1 MKTTWVIAA
10 ALLLVAAATMDASAR
25 GRSGKHGFN
34 GHAKDGGYT
43 KRGGYTKDGGY
54 TSLSDSLGLTED
66 QQAQIE
72 TLQETL
78 NEQRQ
83 ALSDQYRTGFEALLT
98 EEQLA
103 IFEGIVNPL
112 GLTEDQQTQID
123 ALQEQ
128 GLTGYGFLI
137 SLATILTEDQIAALD
152 ENGFGKHGLGWRGFN
167 GHTKG
172 GGYTKRGGYTSLS
185 DSLGLTEDQQ
195 AQIETLQETLN
206 EQRQALSDQYRT
218 GFEALLTEEQLAIFE
233 GIVNPLG
240 LTEDQQ
246 AQIEALQEQG
256 LTGYGFLISLATILT
271 EDQIAA
277 LDETGFGKY
286 GFGKYGFGKH
296 GFGKYGFGKHGFGK
310 YGFGKHGFGCYSKD
324 SEEETETTETAAAG
338 KAAAVEETSWGRVKD
353 SFGR

>member
-10 ALLLVAAATMDASAR
+10 ALLLVAATAMDASAR
-25 GRSGKHGFN
+25 GRGGKGRYT
-34 GHAKDGGYT
+34 KDGGYT
-43 KRGGYTKDGGY
+43 KRDYQRY

-72 TLQETL
+72 ALQETL

-83 ALSDQYRTGFEALLT
+83 ALSDQYRTSFEALLT
-98 EEQLA
+98 E
-103 IFEGIVNPL
+103 
-112 GLTEDQQTQID
+112 D
-123 ALQEQ
+123 
-128 GLTGYGFLI
+128 
-137 SLATILTEDQIAALD
+137 
-152 ENGFGKHGLGWRGFN
+152 
-167 GHTKG
+167 
-172 GGYTKRGGYTSLS
+172 
-185 DSLGLTEDQQ
+185 
-195 AQIETLQETLN
+195 
-206 EQRQALSDQYRT
+206 
-218 GFEALLTEEQLAIFE
+218 QLAIFE

-277 LDETGFGKY
+277 LDENGFGKHRLGWRGFNGHAKGSGY
-286 GFGKYGFGKH
+286 TKRSGHTKRGYQGYTSLSDSLGLTEDQQAQIEALQETLNEQRQALSDQYRTSFEALLTEDQLAIFEGIVNPLGLTEDQQAQIEALQEQGLTGYGFLISLATILTEDQIAALDENGFGKHRLGWHGFGRYGLGRH
-296 GFGKYGFGKHGFGK
+296 GFGKY
-310 YGFGKHGFGCYSKD
+310 GFGCYSKD

>member
-54 TSLSDSLGLTED
+54 TKRGGYTSLSDQLGLTED
-66 QQAQIE
+66 QQAQIDA
-72 TLQETL
+72 LQETL

-83 ALSDQYRTGFEALLT
+83 TLSDQYRTGFEALLT

-112 GLTEDQQTQID
+112 GLTEDQQAQIE

-128 GLTGYGFLI
+128 ELTRYQFLI

-167 GHTKG
+167 GRTKG
-172 GGYTKRGGYTSLS
+172 SGYTKRSGYTSLS
-185 DSLGLTEDQQ
+185 DQLGLTEDQQ
-195 AQIETLQETLN
+195 AQIEALQETLN

-277 LDETGFGKY
+277 LDETGLGKY
-286 GFGKYGFGKH
+286 

-338 KAAAVEETSWGRVKD
+338 KATAVEETSWGRVKD

>member
-10 ALLLVAAATMDASAR
+10 ALLLVATATMDASAR
-25 GRSGKHGFN
+25 GRGGKHGFS
-34 GHAKDGGYT
+34 GYT

-54 TSLSDSLGLTED
+54 TKRGGYTSLSDQLDLTED
-66 QQAQIE
+66 QQAQIDA
-72 TLQETL
+72 LQETL

-103 IFEGIVNPL
+103 IFESIVNPL
-112 GLTEDQQTQID
+112 GLTEDQQAQIE

-128 GLTGYGFLI
+128 ELTRYQFLI

-167 GHTKG
+167 GRTKG
-172 GGYTKRGGYTSLS
+172 SGYTKRGGYTSLS

-195 AQIETLQETLN
+195 AQIDALQETLN

-218 GFEALLTEEQLAIFE
+218 SFEALLTEEQRAIFE

-246 AQIEALQEQG
+246 AQIDALQEQG

-277 LDETGFGKY
+277 LDETGLGKY

-310 YGFGKHGFGCYSKD
+310 YGFGCYSKD

>member
-1 MKTTWVIAA
+1 MPRAA
-10 ALLLVAAATMDASAR
+10 
-25 GRSGKHGFN
+25 
-34 GHAKDGGYT
+34 GYT
-43 KRGGYTKDGGY
+43 KRGDTKRSGY
-54 TSLSDSLGLTED
+54 TSLSDQLGLTED

-72 TLQETL
+72 ALQETL

-98 EEQLA
+98 EEQRA

-112 GLTEDQQTQID
+112 GLTGDQQAQIE

-128 GLTGYGFLI
+128 GLTRFQFLI
-137 SLATILTEDQIAALD
+137 SLATILTEDQIAALVALD
-152 ENGFGKHGLGWRGFN
+152 EYGFGKHRRGWRGLN
-167 GHTKG
+167 GYTKG
-172 GGYTKRGGYTSLS
+172 GGYTSLS
-185 DSLGLTEDQQ
+185 TLFQLGLTLDQQ
-195 AQIETLQETLN
+195 AQIEALQETLN

-218 GFEALLTEEQLAIFE
+218 GFEALLTEEQRAIFE

-256 LTGYGFLISLATILT
+256 LTRFQFLVSLATILT

-277 LDETGFGKY
+277 FEEN
-286 GFGKYGFGKH
+286 GFGKH
-296 GFGKYGFGKHGFGK
+296 GLGWREFGKHGR
-310 YGFGKHGFGCYSKD
+310 GKHGLGWCGLGKHGLGFYSKD

-353 SFGR
+353 SFGQ